1 MVITRVPILLGAGR
15 PLFGGGH
22 RDVAPVSLRSHE
34 MMARGRGRPAANG
47 KPVSPESILSEALSI
62 LDTDG
67 LDGLTMRALAT
78 RVGINPMT
86 IYHHFKDRDGL
97 IKALAELVYAGVVA
111 PEAGDALARV
121 HSLLTAYYSKVVL
134 YPALTL
140 AIFARPAIFPDHAV
154 RITNELTRLL
164 SERSNAVRWT
174 HILVDYTHG
183 AALAVASRGGHGRSR
198 HPNEAVLNHYEI
210 GLAELLAAFRKL
222 SDHRNA

>member
-1 MVITRVPILLGAGR
+1 
-15 PLFGGGH
+15 
-22 RDVAPVSLRSHE
+22 
-34 MMARGRGRPAANG
+34 MARGRGRPAANG

-86 IYHHFKDRDGL
+86 IYHHFKDQDGL
-97 IKALAELVYAGVVA
+97 IKALAELVYADVA
-111 PEAGDALARV
+111 ASETGEALARV

-174 HILVDYTHG
+174 HILIDYTHG
-183 AALAVASRGGHGRSR
+183 AARRGEPER
-198 HPNEAVLNHYEI
+198 A
-210 GLAELLAAFRKL
+210 RKAPAL
-222 SDHRNA
+222 K

>member
-1 MVITRVPILLGAGR
+1 
-15 PLFGGGH
+15 
-22 RDVAPVSLRSHE
+22 

-86 IYHHFKDRDGL
+86 IYHHFKDQDGL
-97 IKALAELVYAGVVA
+97 IKALAELVYADVA
-111 PEAGDALARV
+111 ASETGEALARV

-174 HILVDYTHG
+174 HILIDYTHG
-183 AALAVASRGGHGRSR
+183 AALAVASQSGRGRRQHS
-198 HPNEAVLNHYEI
+198 NEIVLNDYEM
-210 GLAELLAAFRKL
+210 GLTELLGAFGEFIDR
-222 SDHRNA
+222 HNA